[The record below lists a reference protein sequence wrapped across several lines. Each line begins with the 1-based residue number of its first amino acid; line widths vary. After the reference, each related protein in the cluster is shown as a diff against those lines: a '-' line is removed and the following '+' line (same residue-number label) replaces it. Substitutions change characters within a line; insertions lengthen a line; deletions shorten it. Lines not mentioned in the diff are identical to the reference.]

1 MGIKACFDVL
11 GVWRRCW
18 YWLPSRGP
26 MIVHIHPSQLNQ
38 GNAGEEP
45 YFDGDQVLL
54 IEQQP
59 PRRISRR
66 G

>member
-1 MGIKACFDVL
+1 
-11 GVWRRCW
+11 
-18 YWLPSRGP
+18 
-26 MIVHIHPSQLNQ
+26 MIVHIQRPQLHQ
-38 GNAGEEP
+38 GDAGEEP

-54 IEQQP
+54 IAQQP